1 MTNEEKMLKI
11 AEKLAEKTAKENAV
25 KAEYKEKAKVKALTT
40 SERLDR
46 IEKILGIV

>member
-1 MTNEEKMLKI
+1 MTKDQKILAIVEKQSADKLKVDAI
-11 AEKLAEKTAKENAV
+11 KS
-25 KAEYKEKAKVKALTT
+25 EYKKKAKSKALTT